1 MLRETTVGET
11 GQISKLGVFW
21 VSEKQNNNFVLEVR
35 KNGRIVKTT
44 LIHKEG

>member
-21 VSEKQNNNFVLEVR
+21 VSEKEENFVLEVR
-35 KNGRIVKTT
+35 ENGRIVKTT